1 MTNKNSKPRRIGMAT
16 ANKAAHDNTD
26 IRIKKKV
33 INNRPI
39 LIITLVTPNSN
50 TQYKRFVLPNGNV
63 NGGNSIGENIGD
75 SIGENIGDS
84 IGENIGDNLNATQS
98 KILQLMKTT
107 ATISGK
113 DIAESIGISQRN
125 VEANIRILKK
135 MGLVERVGSAKGGHW
150 VVK

>member
-1 MTNKNSKPRRIGMAT
+1 
-16 ANKAAHDNTD
+16 
-26 IRIKKKV
+26 
-33 INNRPI
+33 
-39 LIITLVTPNSN
+39 
-50 TQYKRFVLPNGNV
+50 LPNGNV

-75 SIGENIGDS
+75 SIGEN